1 MYNTRK
7 KYRPGYYKQLCQGKN
22 IDLEVKIKNKKSNEF
37 NINGLIKLINCNIL
51 KNLKSSKKSSP
62 TRFIKLMID
71 NNIFI
76 FLKNKFQFTSKYK
89 ESAEFLSKYNLEYER
104 CENERYY
111 TTASNFTLKYI
122 KDGKSNLTNAKME
135 ILYLEK

>member
-1 MYNTRK
+1 
-7 KYRPGYYKQLCQGKN
+7 
-22 IDLEVKIKNKKSNEF
+22 
-37 NINGLIKLINCNIL
+37 
-51 KNLKSSKKSSP
+51 
-62 TRFIKLMID
+62 MID

-76 FLKNKFQFTSKYK
+76 FLKKKFQFTSKYK

>member
-7 KYRPGYYKQLCQGKN
+7 KYRPGYYKQLIQGKN
-22 IDLEVKIKNKKSNEF
+22 FDLEVKIKNKKSNGF
-37 NINGLIKLINCNIL
+37 NMNGLIKLINFNIL
-51 KNLKSSKKSSP
+51 KNLKSSRKSSP
-62 TRFIKLMID
+62 TRIIKLMID

-111 TTASNFTLKYI
+111 TTASNFAFKI
-122 KDGKSNLTNAKME
+122 NKVG
-135 ILYLEK
+135 